1 MPRKKTP
8 LLMVGDIADRFG
20 MTRLVYEHLERLRVR
35 GYTDATIRG
44 REKSLRPFLRWCDDR
59 SLGRANEVTRPMLER
74 YQEHLFHYRKKN
86 GLPLSLRSQRML
98 LEAVQGFFRNLARAN
113 VLLVNPASEI
123 ELPRTPHRLPAVI
136 LSAKEVEL
144 VLIQPNVTEPLGL
157 RDRAILETF
166 YSTGMRRSELT
177 QLKTAGLDM
186 ERGTVFI
193 REGKGRRDRVVPI
206 GERALGWVHR
216 YLDDIRPRW
225 APDPDDG
232 FLFLNQNGHPID
244 VGYLTHLVRWYVE
257 HAALGKRGSCHMF
270 RHSMATLMV
279 ENGADIR
286 FVQAMLGHAKLETT
300 AIYTQV
306 SIGKL
311 KEIHTATHPAE
322 RRTAT
327 RKVAGTPAT
336 PDLASGEQEGYDG
349 DDEQRTEERGS
360 RPRGP
365 APRR

>member
-1 MPRKKTP
+1 MPRKKAP

-35 GYTDATIRG
+35 GYTDATILG

-74 YQEHLFHYRKKN
+74 YQQHLFHYRKKN
-86 GLPLSLRSQRML
+86 GMPLSLRSQRML
-98 LEAVQGFFRNLARAN
+98 LEAVQGFFRDLARSS

-123 ELPRTPHRLPAVI
+123 ELPRMPRRLPSVI

-144 VLIQPNVTEPLGL
+144 VLIQPSVAEPLGL
-157 RDRAILETF
+157 RDRAILETL
-166 YSTGMRRSELT
+166 YSTGMRRSELV

-206 GERALGWVHR
+206 GERALGWVRR
-216 YLDDIRPRW
+216 YLDDVRPRW
-225 APDPDDG
+225 APEADDG

-257 HAALGKRGSCHMF
+257 QAALGKRGSCHMF

-311 KEIHTATHPAE
+311 KEIHAATHPAE
-322 RRTAT
+322 RRA
-327 RKVAGTPAT
+327 AGRGAAAE
-336 PDLASGEQEGYDG
+336 LASPKQEGYDG
-349 DDEQRTEERGS
+349 DDEQRTEERSS